1 MFPEPKLNKLEP
13 PNRNRILYF
22 TLKTQ
27 FKLIKFMKETLEGHF
42 CGADD
47 EHNID
52 YPKKTTLFEF
62 AKQLNATA
70 EQKGKVED
78 KNGEKH
84 FSVSTYHDMIDDVS
98 QKLKIGFEQYIMAK
112 EGEINK
118 LKKELAKEKSIS
130 DSLLSN
136 NLQLVQNLDEA
147 KEENKVLSQS
157 LDKVQ
162 AGYRQLSH
170 SLREVQSENKQLAQK
185 LDKVQSEKQ
194 QLAHDSEATQ
204 AENRQLAY
212 KLYQAQ
218 ESNKL
223 LAKNSEDILKANQQL
238 AQKLDEAQTENQQL
252 AHDLGEAQTKSK
264 ELARGQGEALAE
276 CSMLEYKLEEA
287 QAENQKLS
295 KKLDDARFD
304 IGRQNI
310 AIGHLKKKAERKDDA
325 MQADTSEVKEKI
337 AREMIDSGI
346 RFVKDMKTAIDDS
359 QTFKCMGLLNH
370 MTDDCFGKHEPIHRE
385 LKDMIQG
392 IFGSREQ
399 VAKEQNEPRPNNIR
413 VEKGGVYNAEVHHQ
427 DIHPKVDKRDSL
439 PEADLPGSLP
449 EADLMDSLPRHKR
462 RRFRLEGEDYE

>member
-1 MFPEPKLNKLEP
+1 MREVFEGDHSLN
-13 PNRNRILYF
+13 Y
-22 TLKTQ
+22 
-27 FKLIKFMKETLEGHF
+27 
-42 CGADD
+42 GADD
-47 EHNID
+47 EHYIV
-52 YPKKTTLFEF
+52 YPKEKTLFEF

-70 EQKGKVED
+70 EQKEKGEDEKGGKQI
-78 KNGEKH
+78 
-84 FSVSTYHDMIDDVS
+84 SVSTYLGMIDDVS

-112 EGEINK
+112 EEEIRK
-118 LKKELAKEKSIS
+118 LNEKLASKQRIS
-130 DSLLSN
+130 DSLISEN
-136 NLQLVQNLDEA
+136 QQLVQNLDEA
-147 KEENKVLSQS
+147 KK
-157 LDKVQ
+157 
-162 AGYRQLSH
+162 
-170 SLREVQSENKQLAQK
+170 ENKQLARK

-194 QLAHDSEATQ
+194 QLAHDLEATQ

-218 ESNKL
+218 KSKSQ
-223 LAKNSEDILKANQQL
+223 LAHDLDEAQKANQQL
-238 AQKLDEAQTENQQL
+238 VQNLDEAKKENKQL
-252 AHDLGEAQTKSK
+252 AQ
-264 ELARGQGEALAE
+264 GQGEAMAE
-276 CSMLEYKLEEA
+276 CSMLEYKLEET

-295 KKLDDARFD
+295 KKLDEARD
-304 IGRQNI
+304 EISSQDI
-310 AIGHLKKKAERKDDA
+310 AIRRMKKDAERKDTA
-325 MQADTSEVKEKI
+325 MQVDVSEVKEKF

-399 VAKEQNEPRPNNIR
+399 VAKEQNEPRPNNVT

-449 EADLMDSLPRHKR
+449 EADLMDSLPRYKR
-462 RRFRLEGEDYE
+462 RRFRLEGDDYEWR

>member
-1 MFPEPKLNKLEP
+1 
-13 PNRNRILYF
+13 
-22 TLKTQ
+22 
-27 FKLIKFMKETLEGHF
+27 MKETLEGHF

-47 EHNID
+47 EHYFV
-52 YPKKTTLFEF
+52 YPKEKTLSDLYKKKNT
-62 AKQLNATA
+62 TA
-70 EQKGKVED
+70 EKQKEKVED
-78 KNGEKH
+78 EEGKKYS
-84 FSVSTYHDMIDDVS
+84 SVCTYIDMINDAS
-98 QKLKIGFEQYIMAK
+98 QKLKIGFEQYLKAK
-112 EGEINK
+112 EDEISK
-118 LKKELAKEKSIS
+118 LKNELAAEKLFS
-130 DSLLSN
+130 DGVHKDN
-136 NLQLVQNLDEA
+136 QMLVQNLHKAKAENQQLTQNLDEVKA
-147 KEENKVLSQS
+147 KN
-157 LDKVQ
+157 
-162 AGYRQLSH
+162 
-170 SLREVQSENKQLAQK
+170 
-185 LDKVQSEKQ
+185 Q
-194 QLAHDSEATQ
+194 QLAHDLEATQ

-295 KKLDDARFD
+295 KKLDEARDEISCKD
-304 IGRQNI
+304 ITIRRM
-310 AIGHLKKKAERKDDA
+310 KKDAERKDTA
-325 MQADTSEVKEKI
+325 MQVDVSEVKEKF

-370 MTDDCFGKHEPIHRE
+370 MTDDCFGKHESIHRE

-399 VAKEQNEPRPNNIR
+399 VAKEQNEPRPNNVT

-427 DIHPKVDKRDSL
+427 DIHHEVDQPDFLPKGYHPLSLSEVDLKDSL
-439 PEADLPGSLP
+439 S
-449 EADLMDSLPRHKR
+449 RYKR
-462 RRFRLEGEDYE
+462 KRLGLEGDDYEWR

>member
-1 MFPEPKLNKLEP
+1 MREVFEGDHSLN
-13 PNRNRILYF
+13 Y
-22 TLKTQ
+22 
-27 FKLIKFMKETLEGHF
+27 
-42 CGADD
+42 GADD
-47 EHNID
+47 EHYFV
-52 YPKKTTLFEF
+52 YPKEKTLFEF

-70 EQKGKVED
+70 EQKEKGED
-78 KNGEKH
+78 EKGEKQI
-84 FSVSTYHDMIDDVS
+84 SVSTYLGMIDDVS

-112 EGEINK
+112 EEEIRK
-118 LKKELAKEKSIS
+118 LNEKLASKQRIS
-130 DSLLSN
+130 DSLISEN
-136 NLQLVQNLDEA
+136 QQLVQNLDEA
-147 KEENKVLSQS
+147 KK
-157 LDKVQ
+157 
-162 AGYRQLSH
+162 
-170 SLREVQSENKQLAQK
+170 ENKQLARK

-194 QLAHDSEATQ
+194 QLAHDLEATQ

-223 LAKNSEDILKANQQL
+223 LAKNSEDILKA
-238 AQKLDEAQTENQQL
+238 NQQL

-370 MTDDCFGKHEPIHRE
+370 MTDDCFGKHEAIHRE

-399 VAKEQNEPRPNNIR
+399 VAKEQNEPRPNNVT

-427 DIHPKVDKRDSL
+427 NIHPKVDLPDSL
-439 PEADLPGSLP
+439 PDG
-449 EADLMDSLPRHKR
+449 DMKDFLPRYKR
-462 RRFRLEGEDYE
+462 KRLGLEGEDYEWK

>member
-1 MFPEPKLNKLEP
+1 MREVFEGDHSLN
-13 PNRNRILYF
+13 Y
-22 TLKTQ
+22 
-27 FKLIKFMKETLEGHF
+27 
-42 CGADD
+42 GADD
-47 EHNID
+47 EHYFV
-52 YPKKTTLFEF
+52 YPKEKTPFELY
-62 AKQLNATA
+62 KKKNTTA
-70 EQKGKVED
+70 EKQKEKVED
-78 KNGEKH
+78 KNGQKQV
-84 FSVSTYHDMIDDVS
+84 SVSTYHDMIDDVS

-112 EGEINK
+112 EGEISK

-136 NLQLVQNLDEA
+136 NLQLVQDLDEA
-147 KEENKVLSQS
+147 KEENKDLSQS

-194 QLAHDSEATQ
+194 QLVHDLEATQ

-218 ESNKL
+218 ESNKQ
-223 LAKNSEDILKANQQL
+223 LAQNREDILKA
-238 AQKLDEAQTENQQL
+238 NQQL

-295 KKLDDARFD
+295 KKLDEARFD

-427 DIHPKVDKRDSL
+427 DIHHEVDQPDFLPKGYHPLSLSEVDQL
-439 PEADLPGSLP
+439 I
-449 EADLMDSLPRHKR
+449 SLPRHKR
-462 RRFRLEGEDYE
+462 KRLGLEGEDYEWK

>member
-1 MFPEPKLNKLEP
+1 MWAKEKTPFE
-13 PNRNRILYF
+13 LY
-22 TLKTQ
+22 
-27 FKLIKFMKETLEGHF
+27 
-42 CGADD
+42 
-47 EHNID
+47 
-52 YPKKTTLFEF
+52 KKKNT
-62 AKQLNATA
+62 TA
-70 EQKGKVED
+70 EKQKEKVED
-78 KNGEKH
+78 KNGQKQV
-84 FSVSTYHDMIDDVS
+84 SVSTYHDMIDDVS

-112 EGEINK
+112 EGEISK

-136 NLQLVQNLDEA
+136 NLQLVQDLDEA
-147 KEENKVLSQS
+147 KEENKDLSQS

-194 QLAHDSEATQ
+194 QLVHDLEATQ

-218 ESNKL
+218 ESNKQ
-223 LAKNSEDILKANQQL
+223 LAQNREDILKA
-238 AQKLDEAQTENQQL
+238 NQQL

-370 MTDDCFGKHEPIHRE
+370 MTDDCFGKHESIHRE

-427 DIHPKVDKRDSL
+427 DIHHEVDQPDFLPKGYHPLSLSEVDQL
-439 PEADLPGSLP
+439 I
-449 EADLMDSLPRHKR
+449 SLPRHKR
-462 RRFRLEGEDYE
+462 KRLGLEGEDYEWK

>member
-1 MFPEPKLNKLEP
+1 MREVFEGDHSLN
-13 PNRNRILYF
+13 Y
-22 TLKTQ
+22 
-27 FKLIKFMKETLEGHF
+27 
-42 CGADD
+42 GADD
-47 EHNID
+47 EHYIV
-52 YPKKTTLFEF
+52 YPKVKILSELYKKKNT
-62 AKQLNATA
+62 TA
-70 EQKGKVED
+70 EKQKEKVED
-78 KNGEKH
+78 EKGEKQV
-84 FSVSTYHDMIDDVS
+84 SVSTYHDMIDDVS

-112 EGEINK
+112 EGEISK

-136 NLQLVQNLDEA
+136 NLQLVQDLDEA
-147 KEENKVLSQS
+147 KEENKDLSQS

-170 SLREVQSENKQLAQK
+170 SLREVQSEKQQLTQNLDEVKAKNKQLT
-185 LDKVQSEKQ
+185 
-194 QLAHDSEATQ
+194 HDSEATQ

-218 ESNKL
+218 ESNK
-223 LAKNSEDILKANQQL
+223 QL
-238 AQKLDEAQTENQQL
+238 AQNLNQAQKSKSQLAHDLDEAQTENQQL
-252 AHDLGEAQTKSK
+252 AHDLGEAQTKNK
-264 ELARGQGEALAE
+264 ELARGQGEAMAE

-295 KKLDDARFD
+295 KKLDEARDEISCKD
-304 IGRQNI
+304 ITIRRMR
-310 AIGHLKKKAERKDDA
+310 KDAERKAAA
-325 MQADTSEVKEKI
+325 MQVDISEVKEEF

-399 VAKEQNEPRPNNIR
+399 VAKEQNEPRPNNVT

-427 DIHPKVDKRDSL
+427 DIHHEVDQRDFLPKADQPDSL
-439 PEADLPGSLP
+439 PEVDQLDYLPKGYKLISL
-449 EADLMDSLPRHKR
+449 SRNKR
-462 RRFRLEGEDYE
+462 KRLGLEGEDYEWK

>member
-1 MFPEPKLNKLEP
+1 MREVFEGDHSLN
-13 PNRNRILYF
+13 Y
-22 TLKTQ
+22 
-27 FKLIKFMKETLEGHF
+27 
-42 CGADD
+42 GADD
-47 EHNID
+47 EHYIV
-52 YPKKTTLFEF
+52 YPKEKTPFELY
-62 AKQLNATA
+62 KKKNTTA
-70 EQKGKVED
+70 EKQKEKVED

-218 ESNKL
+218 ESNK
-223 LAKNSEDILKANQQL
+223 QL
-238 AQKLDEAQTENQQL
+238 AQNLNQAQKSKSQL
-252 AHDLGEAQTKSK
+252 AHDLGEAQTKNK
-264 ELARGQGEALAE
+264 ELARGQGEAMAE

-295 KKLDDARFD
+295 KKLDEARDEISCKD
-304 IGRQNI
+304 ITIRRM
-310 AIGHLKKKAERKDDA
+310 KKDAERKAAA
-325 MQADTSEVKEKI
+325 MQVDISEVKEEF

-399 VAKEQNEPRPNNIR
+399 VAKEQNEPRPNNVT

-427 DIHPKVDKRDSL
+427 DIHHEVDQRDFLPKADQPDSL
-439 PEADLPGSLP
+439 PEVDQLDYLPKGYKLISL
-449 EADLMDSLPRHKR
+449 SRNKR
-462 RRFRLEGEDYE
+462 KRLGLEGEDYEWK

>member
-1 MFPEPKLNKLEP
+1 MREVFEGDHSLN
-13 PNRNRILYF
+13 Y
-22 TLKTQ
+22 
-27 FKLIKFMKETLEGHF
+27 
-42 CGADD
+42 GADD
-47 EHNID
+47 EHYFV
-52 YPKKTTLFEF
+52 YPKEKTLFEF

-70 EQKGKVED
+70 EQKEKGED
-78 KNGEKH
+78 EKGEKQI
-84 FSVSTYHDMIDDVS
+84 SVSTYLGMIDDVS

-112 EGEINK
+112 EEEIRK
-118 LKKELAKEKSIS
+118 LNEKLASKQRIS
-130 DSLLSN
+130 DSLISEN
-136 NLQLVQNLDEA
+136 QQLVQNLDEA
-147 KEENKVLSQS
+147 KK
-157 LDKVQ
+157 
-162 AGYRQLSH
+162 
-170 SLREVQSENKQLAQK
+170 ENKQLARK

-194 QLAHDSEATQ
+194 QLAHDLEATQ

-223 LAKNSEDILKANQQL
+223 LAKNSEDILKA
-238 AQKLDEAQTENQQL
+238 NQQL

-370 MTDDCFGKHEPIHRE
+370 MTDDCFGKHEAIHRE

-399 VAKEQNEPRPNNIR
+399 VAKEQNEPRPNNVT

-427 DIHPKVDKRDSL
+427 NIHPKVDKRDSL
-439 PEADLPGSLP
+439 PKADQRGSLP
-449 EADLMDSLPRHKR
+449 EVDQLDSLPRYKR
-462 RRFRLEGEDYE
+462 KRLGLEGEDYEWR

>member
-1 MFPEPKLNKLEP
+1 MREVFEGDHSLN
-13 PNRNRILYF
+13 Y
-22 TLKTQ
+22 
-27 FKLIKFMKETLEGHF
+27 
-42 CGADD
+42 GADD
-47 EHNID
+47 EHYIV
-52 YPKKTTLFEF
+52 YPKEKTLFEF

-70 EQKGKVED
+70 EQKEKGED
-78 KNGEKH
+78 EKGEKQI
-84 FSVSTYHDMIDDVS
+84 SVSTYLGMIDDVS

-112 EGEINK
+112 EEEIRK
-118 LKKELAKEKSIS
+118 LNEKLASKQRIS
-130 DSLLSN
+130 DSLISEN
-136 NLQLVQNLDEA
+136 QQLVQNLDEA
-147 KEENKVLSQS
+147 KK
-157 LDKVQ
+157 
-162 AGYRQLSH
+162 
-170 SLREVQSENKQLAQK
+170 ENKQLARK

-194 QLAHDSEATQ
+194 QLAHDLEATQ

-325 MQADTSEVKEKI
+325 MQADTSEVKEKF

-439 PEADLPGSLP
+439 PKADQRGSLP
-449 EADLMDSLPRHKR
+449 EVDQLDSLPRYKR
-462 RRFRLEGEDYE
+462 RRFRLEGEDYEWK

>member
-1 MFPEPKLNKLEP
+1 
-13 PNRNRILYF
+13 
-22 TLKTQ
+22 
-27 FKLIKFMKETLEGHF
+27 
-42 CGADD
+42 
-47 EHNID
+47 
-52 YPKKTTLFEF
+52 
-62 AKQLNATA
+62 
-70 EQKGKVED
+70 
-78 KNGEKH
+78 
-84 FSVSTYHDMIDDVS
+84 MIDDVS

-112 EGEINK
+112 EGEISK

-136 NLQLVQNLDEA
+136 NLQLVQDLDEA

-194 QLAHDSEATQ
+194 QLVHDLEATQ

-218 ESNKL
+218 ESNKQ
-223 LAKNSEDILKANQQL
+223 LAQNREDILKA
-238 AQKLDEAQTENQQL
+238 NQQL

-370 MTDDCFGKHEPIHRE
+370 MTDDCFGKHESIHRE

-399 VAKEQNEPRPNNIR
+399 VAKEQNEPRPNNVT

-427 DIHPKVDKRDSL
+427 DIHPKVDQPDFLPKGYHPLSL
-439 PEADLPGSLP
+439 PEVDLK
-449 EADLMDSLPRHKR
+449 DSLSRYKR
-462 RRFRLEGEDYE
+462 KRLGLEGEDYEWK